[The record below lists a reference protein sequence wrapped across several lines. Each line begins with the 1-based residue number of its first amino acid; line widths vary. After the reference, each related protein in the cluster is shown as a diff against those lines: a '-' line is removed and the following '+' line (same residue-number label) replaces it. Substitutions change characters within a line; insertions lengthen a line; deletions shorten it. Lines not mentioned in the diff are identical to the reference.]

1 MSKPTALPISD
12 ELLDA
17 LFKHYEKP
25 EDFFGSSG
33 ILEQLTKRAVER
45 ALQAELSHHLGHE
58 KHGTVSNSDGNT
70 RNGRSRKTLKGQHG
84 NLEIDVPRDRQ
95 GSFEPQLV
103 QKHQTHWQG
112 FDDQII
118 SLYSRGMTVR
128 EIQGHLNE
136 LYKVDVSPALISA
149 ITSEVAEDVK
159 AWQNRPL
166 DAVYPI
172 VYLDCLHIK
181 VRDSGVCDSKAVYLA
196 LGVNM
201 EGRKELLGLW
211 MSANEGAKFWLSVM
225 TELQQRGVQD
235 IFIACVDG
243 LKGFPEAIES
253 VFPRTDIQL
262 CIVHMVRN
270 SLRFVSWKQRKE
282 VAAALKEIYTAP
294 TVQAASDALSAFE
307 DKWGAQFPLIGKSWR
322 TNWERL
328 IVFFKFP
335 EAIRKVIY
343 TTNAIESL
351 NMSLRKII
359 KNRASFP
366 NDEAAFKLI
375 WLALNRISK
384 KWTAPI
390 RDWKAALNCFAILYE
405 DRVRMEK

>member
-1 MSKPTALPISD
+1 MSTLPQSLISD
-12 ELLDA
+12 DLLDA
-17 LFKHYEKP
+17 LFKNYEKP
-25 EDFFGSSG
+25 EDFFGTSG
-33 ILEQLTKRAVER
+33 ILEQLTKRVVER
-45 ALQAELSHHLGHE
+45 ALQAELAHHLGHD
-58 KHGTVSNSDGNT
+58 KNSPVTNSDGNT
-70 RNGRSRKTLKGQHG
+70 RNGRSRKTLKGQYG
-84 NLEIDVPRDRQ
+84 PLEIDVPRDRR

-112 FDDQII
+112 FDDQVI

-128 EIQGHLNE
+128 EIQGHLSE

-172 VYLDCLHIK
+172 VYLDCMHVK
-181 VRDSGVCDSKAVYLA
+181 VRDAGSCDTKAVYIA

-201 EGRKELLGLW
+201 EGRKEVLGLW
-211 MSANEGAKFWLSVM
+211 MSANEGAKFWLSVV
-225 TELQQRGVQD
+225 TEIQQRGVQD

-253 VFPRTDIQL
+253 VFPRTEIQI

-270 SLRFVSWKQRKE
+270 SLRFVSWKQRKV
-282 VAAALKEIYTAP
+282 VAAGLKNIYTSP
-294 TVQAASDALSAFE
+294 TVQAASDALCAFE
-307 DKWGAQFPLIGKSWR
+307 STWGAQFPLIGKSWR
-322 TNWERL
+322 ANWDRL
-328 IVFFKFP
+328 ITFFKFP

-366 NDEAAFKLI
+366 NDEAVFKLL
-375 WLALNRISK
+375 WLALNRISL
-384 KWTAPI
+384 KWSLPI
-390 RDWKAALNCFAILYE
+390 KDWNAALNCFAILFE
-405 DRVRMEK
+405 DRVKLEK